1 MLTGTPPGGRA
12 MAEEGP
18 AREFIGK
25 VAIVAGGSLGI
36 GRAAATRLAAGG
48 ANVVVA
54 ARRPEAIDEVI
65 SIIRDA
71 GGDAVGV
78 ATDVSGE
85 DAARQVVAAAVEA
98 FGGVDVLVNSQGI
111 QRYGTVEETDLS
123 LWNEVI
129 RVNLTSMY
137 LMARFAIPEMRKRG
151 GGAIVNVASVQGLA
165 TQTQVAAY
173 STTKAG
179 IIGLTRT
186 IAVDYA
192 KESIRANVVLPASV
206 DTPML
211 RYAADLF
218 KGDADEDAVIASWGT
233 MHPIGRVGKPEEV
246 AEVIAFL
253 ASDRASFVTGAEY
266 KVDGGMMAALG
277 VVLPE

>member
-1 MLTGTPPGGRA
+1 MP
-12 MAEEGP
+12 E
-18 AREFIGK
+18 REFEGK

-36 GRAAATRLAAGG
+36 GRAAALRLAAGG
-48 ANVVVA
+48 ARVVVVA
-54 ARRPEAIDEVI
+54 RRQEAIDE
-65 SIIRDA
+65 
-71 GGDAVGV
+71 AVSAILAEGYE
-78 ATDVSGE
+78 ATGIAADVSDE
-85 DAARQVVAAAVEA
+85 SEAQRVVAGAVAA

-111 QRYGTVEETDLS
+111 QRYGTVEETDLA

-129 RVNLTSMY
+129 RVNLTSQY

-173 STTKAG
+173 STTKSA

-192 KESIRANVVLPASV
+192 KEGIRANVVLPASV

-218 KGDADEDAVIASWGT
+218 KGESDVDAVIASWGT
-233 MHPIGRVGKPEEV
+233 MHPLGRVGEPEEV

-253 ASDRASFVTGAEY
+253 ASDRASFITGAEY

>member
-1 MLTGTPPGGRA
+1 MT
-12 MAEEGP
+12 E
-18 AREFIGK
+18 REFAGK
-25 VAIVAGGSLGI
+25 VAIVGGGSLGI
-36 GRAAATRLAAGG
+36 GRAAAIRLASGG
-48 ANVVVA
+48 AKVVVA
-54 ARRPEAIDEVI
+54 ARRQEAIDEVV
-65 SIIRDA
+65 SAIRA
-71 GGDAVGV
+71 GGGEAIGV
-78 ATDVSGE
+78 AADVSDE
-85 DAARQVVAAAVEA
+85 DAARRVVATAVEA

-111 QRYGTVEETDLS
+111 QRYGTVEETDLA

-129 RVNLTSMY
+129 GINLTSMY

-151 GGAIVNVASVQGLA
+151 GGAIVNVSSVQGLA

-173 STTKAG
+173 STTKSA

-192 KESIRANVVLPASV
+192 KEHIRANVVLPASI
-206 DTPML
+206 DTPLL

-218 KGDADEDAVIASWGT
+218 KGDADEDAVVASWGR
-233 MHPIGRVGKPEEV
+233 MHPLGRVGMPEEV

-253 ASDRASFVTGAEY
+253 ASDRAAFITGAEY